1 MAAEFVW
8 GTESLRCLR
17 DKIGSPRYSCFLNLG
32 SRERLRPVSVGNRG
46 SGNHRV
52 SSPSFLAR

>member
-46 SGNHRV
+46 RGSLPPH
-52 SSPSFLAR
+52 F